1 MTPSTHE
8 LLQYSE
14 LQVAAE
20 AFDPSSI
27 SGLMQGNGHS
37 SRFTDIEAVAFLQKY
52 SVVAVSPASFGKSG
66 FSGTLFQNKQTGA
79 LVLSFRST
87 EFLDDAVRDNQ
98 STNTFEVK
106 QRGWAFGQ
114 IADMENWYQNL
125 IAEGKLAADASL
137 TVTGYSLGGALGCV
151 LF

>member
-52 SVVAVSPASFGKSG
+52 SVVAVSPAIFWEIGLQRYSIPKQADWCPCP
-66 FSGTLFQNKQTGA
+66 LFP
-79 LVLSFRST
+79 VYRISR
-87 EFLDDAVRDNQ
+87 
-98 STNTFEVK
+98 
-106 QRGWAFGQ
+106 
-114 IADMENWYQNL
+114 
-125 IAEGKLAADASL
+125 
-137 TVTGYSLGGALGCV
+137 
-151 LF
+151 